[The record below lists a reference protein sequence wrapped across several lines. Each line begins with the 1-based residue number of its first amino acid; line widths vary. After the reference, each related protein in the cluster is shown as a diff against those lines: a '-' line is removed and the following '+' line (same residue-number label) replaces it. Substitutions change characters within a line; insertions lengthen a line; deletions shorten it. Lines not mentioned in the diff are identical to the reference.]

1 MSQEVNPKGDAGT
14 EVGCAAEVLIVADEM
29 RSWMRSETVEAHAR
43 RKDATEGNSECAKP
57 QKLRDYLAST
67 PAAAKPSPRTME
79 DVEKELAQQQAPAP
93 SPAANAAPAPAPK
106 RAWGGQR
113 HTDAWLARPVDKQHA
128 AVERCQAGPG

>member
-57 QKLRDYLAST
+57 QKLRDYLRS
-67 PAAAKPSPRTME
+67 
-79 DVEKELAQQQAPAP
+79 ELHAPA
-93 SPAANAAPAPAPK
+93 SASVPADSLGGPQKCVQIASEY
-106 RAWGGQR
+106 RA
-113 HTDAWLARPVDKQHA
+113 LHA
-128 AVERCQAGPG
+128 M